1 VSRTTYVLLPPS
13 QSKEPGGRLTAPPGF
28 FDDALESPRAQVRRA
43 LAALLAHGSP
53 EQISRVL
60 KVRGPLLE
68 RALDASRAIVEGS
81 APVLPAWRRFNGV
94 VWSHL
99 DPASLSQYQR
109 HRILVPSAP
118 YGISSATDA
127 IADFRLTMNVGLGD
141 LGNIALFWRPTVT
154 DALNSLGNSRFVN
167 FLPKEHSSAIG
178 AGGSV
183 VKRMVTVTFLGH
195 DGLGVVG
202 HDAKAVKGVLAR
214 LVLSHGVDT
223 IDGFDWNGWRG
234 TIRQGEYLIIAPPK
248 TTL

>member
-1 VSRTTYVLLPPS
+1 
-13 QSKEPGGRLTAPPGF
+13 
-28 FDDALESPRAQVRRA
+28 
-43 LAALLAHGSP
+43 
-53 EQISRVL
+53 
-60 KVRGPLLE
+60 
-68 RALDASRAIVEGS
+68 
-81 APVLPAWRRFNGV
+81 
-94 VWSHL
+94 
-99 DPASLSQYQR
+99 
-109 HRILVPSAP
+109 VPSAP

>member
-1 VSRTTYVLLPPS
+1 M
-13 QSKEPGGRLTAPPGF
+13 APPGF
-28 FDDALESPRAQVRRA
+28 FDEALEAPRSQVRCA
-43 LAALLAHGSP
+43 MAALLEKGSS
-53 EQISRVL
+53 EQIRAVL

-68 RALDASRAIVEGS
+68 RALEASRLLVDGS
-81 APVLPAWRRFNGV
+81 APVLPAWRRYNGV
-94 VWSHL
+94 VWTHL
-99 DPASLSQYQR
+99 DPDSLTHHQR
-109 HRILVPSAP
+109 RRILVPSAL

-127 IADFRLTMNVGLGD
+127 IADFRLTMRVSLGD
-141 LGNIALFWRPTVT
+141 LGNIAAFWRPTLT
-154 DALNSLGNSRFVN
+154 DVLDSLGNSRLVS

-178 AGGSV
+178 TCDSIA
-183 VKRMVTVTFLGH
+183 KRTITVTFLRH

-214 LVLSHGVDT
+214 LVLSHGVAA